1 MNVLLIGSGG
11 REHALAFKIKES
23 PQLNKFFISP
33 GNPGTELLGINV
45 SIDLSNR
52 NELLEFCSQNKIN
65 LIVIGPE
72 QPLVDGTADLLREKR
87 YKVFGPNAES
97 AQIEA
102 SKSFA
107 KNIMTKY
114 NVPTSFYVEFN
125 SFQYEEAINYCKEN
139 VFPLVIKADGLA
151 AGKGVLI
158 CDNFN
163 EAQTA
168 LNELL
173 KDKIFGVSSE
183 KIIIEEFMRGEEA
196 SIFAITDGEDFVIL
210 PSAQD
215 HKRIGENDTGKN
227 TGGMGAYSP
236 APLITDELL
245 NEIKIK
251 IIKPVIEGLKKEN
264 KKFIGCLYAGL
275 MITNEGPKVV
285 EFNCRFGDPET
296 QAVLPLLKGDFLELL
311 YSAADEKVNK
321 NSVTYNGGSAVCVVA
336 SSSGYPGN
344 YEKGKE
350 INGLDKI
357 DNNNILVFHAGTKNQ
372 DDRIVTS
379 GGRVLSVVSLNQT
392 NELKLA
398 KEKAY
403 NALSK
408 INFEGMYFRKD
419 IADKGIKIQIN
430 K

>member
-11 REHALAFKIKES
+11 REHALAYKIKES
-23 PQLNKFFISP
+23 PQLKNFYITP
-33 GNPGTELLGINV
+33 GNPGTEQLGENIEIN
-45 SIDLSNR
+45 LSDK
-52 NELLEFCSQNKIN
+52 NELLNFCTQNKLD

-72 QPLVDGTADLLREKR
+72 KPLVDGTADLLRQAG
-87 YKVFGPNAES
+87 YKVFGPGAEA

-114 NVPTSFYVEFN
+114 NVPTSSYVEFN
-125 SFQYEEAINYCKEN
+125 SEQYDEAINYCKKSKY
-139 VFPLVIKADGLA
+139 PLVIKADGLA

-158 CDNFN
+158 CNNFD

-168 LNELL
+168 LTETL
-173 KDKIFGVSSE
+173 KEKIFGTSGE
-183 KIIIEEFMRGEEA
+183 KIIIEEFMVGEEA
-196 SIFAITDGEDFVIL
+196 SIFAITDGEDYVIL

-236 APLITDELL
+236 APLITDNLL
-245 NEIKIK
+245 NEIKTK
-251 IIKPVIEGLKKEN
+251 IIQPVIEGLKKEN

-275 MITNEGPKVV
+275 MITNESPKVV

-296 QAVLPLLKGDFLELL
+296 QAVLPLLKGDFLDLL
-311 YSAADEKVNK
+311 YSAAKGKINRKAVR
-321 NSVTYNGGSAVCVVA
+321 YNGGSAVCVVA
-336 SSSGYPGN
+336 SSRGYPGN
-344 YEKGKE
+344 YEKGKV
-350 INGLDKI
+350 IIGLDKN
-357 DNNNILVFHAGTKNQ
+357 DEDTLVFHAGTKSQ
-372 DDRIVTS
+372 DNKIVSS
-379 GGRVLSVVSLNQT
+379 GGRVLNIVSSIKT
-392 NELKLA
+392 NNLKLA

-408 INFEGMYFRKD
+408 INFDGMYFRRD
-419 IADKGIKIQIN
+419 IADKGIKRQIELS
-430 K
+430 